1 MTIAGSSADGVRPRY
16 EHAAVTQE
24 HGTRDDL
31 AILQRGDSRGARLSG
46 ADRDTDLRRP
56 QRGDPARART
66 PSRRCPLS
74 KEGKSGDP
82 ANFIL
87 QGITYKGE
95 LATVAYVHVSPN
107 VLVKPGDRVE
117 AGQQLG
123 LSGYN
128 GHATGPHLH
137 IAAMTK
143 HRSRPVRVPQR
154 HPEVGGRARER
165 RGLQRYLYLPAAPG
179 VPTRASAPDGARS
192 SRCGRPEVRHA
203 RLRFRRRLQHRLN
216 GIPLEGG
223 VELSERGNYLEQ
235 TRDEVRRWQPE
246 KRGLK
251 PGSPL
256 ADGDIHPKQAQ
267 LLFGKRFE
275 LV

>member
-1 MTIAGSSADGVRPRY
+1 MNMPLSRKNMELGTTWRY
-16 EHAAVTQE
+16 SNGEIHAAHDYRVPI
-24 HGTRDDL
+24 GTPIFAVRNGV
-31 AILQRGDSRGARLSG
+31 ILHV
-46 ADRDTDLRRP
+46 RDTIKNM
-56 QRGDPARART
+56 
-66 PSRRCPLS
+66 PLS

-143 HRSRPVRVPQR
+143 HRSDPFEYLNGIPKSEDE
-154 HPEVGGRARER
+154 PENGVASNGICIFPPRLVFPRER
-165 RGLQRYLYLPAAPG
+165 PHPMARGRVVVADLKFG
-179 VPTRASAPDGARS
+179 TRDSDS
-192 SRCGRPEVRHA
+192 V
-203 RLRFRRRLQHRLN
+203 RRLQHRLN

-235 TRDEVRRWQPE
+235 TRDEVRRWQLQ